1 MKSGVPVNPNPTG
14 TAPAQASA
22 LSWQHPWRSGLGGAH
37 SSRGKAAT
45 LVRFRCLAGLH
56 KISVAT
62 KYQFQKTCTTKIISL
77 LQCMRVVVIHSVVHH
92 PGTLV
97 LAISC
102 RWQLFRLDAKE
113 GRSAHSVA
121 PSKFK
126 EVHMVT
132 RHWNLL

>member
-1 MKSGVPVNPNPTG
+1 MGYQSTPTQPEQLQPRQAHCPGSTTGGVAWAVHTVLEVRRPHWSGSGV
-14 TAPAQASA
+14 
-22 LSWQHPWRSGLGGAH
+22 WQGC
-37 SSRGKAAT
+37 T
-45 LVRFRCLAGLH
+45 